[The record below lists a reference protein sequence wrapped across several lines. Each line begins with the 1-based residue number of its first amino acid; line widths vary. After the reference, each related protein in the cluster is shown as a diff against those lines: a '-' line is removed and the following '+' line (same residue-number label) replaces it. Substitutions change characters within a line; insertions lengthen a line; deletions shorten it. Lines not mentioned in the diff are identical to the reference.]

1 MSRADV
7 YSRIRSKHCKMLIG
21 DCDGGLGREKKGAW
35 SVRWMMAVVEVHGF
49 VQANVYVMCKT
60 S

>member
-7 YSRIRSKHCKMLIG
+7 YSRIGSKHCKMLI
-21 DCDGGLGREKKGAW
+21 CDWDRGLGREKKGAW
-35 SVRWMMAVVEVHGF
+35 SVRWMMAVVEVYDF
-49 VQANVYVMCKT
+49 VQANVYVMCKA

>member
-7 YSRIRSKHCKMLIG
+7 YSKMRLKHCQMLIG
-21 DCDGGLGREKKGAW
+21 DCDRGLGREKKGAW
-35 SVRWMMAVVEVHGF
+35 SVRWMMAVVEVYGF
-49 VQANVYVMCKT
+49 VQANVYVMCKA